1 MQYTLTQRTTMDD
14 VYLLPSPLPY
24 PTHAQVQILS
34 RIKHPY
40 IISMVAVTLRPKA
53 MLFLEFAELG
63 SLASLYPYSNLS
75 NTLKHRIAFQVSSS
89 SLASAHTYVPNLLSL
104 LYKFTT
110 CTWPTT
116 TGRAIIIV
124 NPRRYTL

>member
-1 MQYTLTQRTTMDD
+1 MICILIP
-14 VYLLPSPLPY
+14 LSLPY
-24 PTHAQVQILS
+24 SQVQILC

-75 NTLKHRIAFQVSSS
+75 NTLKHRIAFQVL
-89 SLASAHTYVPNLLSL
+89 SLASARTYQ
-104 LYKFTT
+104 
-110 CTWPTT
+110 C
-116 TGRAIIIV
+116 V
-124 NPRRYTL
+124 NINTK

>member
-1 MQYTLTQRTTMDD
+1 MSRFVCIIEFVYSHATHNNNYD
-14 VYLLPSPLPY
+14 VYLLPLHCH
-24 PTHAQVQILS
+24 THAQVQILS

-75 NTLKHRIAFQVSSS
+75 NTLKHRIAFQVLSP
-89 SLASAHTYVPNLLSL
+89 SLASAHIYVPMCQ
-104 LYKFTT
+104 YK
-110 CTWPTT
+110 
-116 TGRAIIIV
+116 
-124 NPRRYTL
+124 Y